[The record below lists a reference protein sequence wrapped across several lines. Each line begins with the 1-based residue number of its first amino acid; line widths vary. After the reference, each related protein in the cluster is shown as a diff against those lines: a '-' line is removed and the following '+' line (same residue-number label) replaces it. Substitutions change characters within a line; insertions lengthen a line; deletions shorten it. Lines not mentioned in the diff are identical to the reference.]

1 MEKILSTYQDI
12 TSIIKDTAI
21 RDVLEVLTE
30 LGADQHDKTKV
41 VAVIES
47 AFATHGAN
55 GYEVLQQT
63 IISRVKTST
72 PRGRGKTK

>member
-1 MEKILSTYQDI
+1 MIDYPCSVWCHWYQGD
-12 TSIIKDTAI
+12 
-21 RDVLEVLTE
+21 
-30 LGADQHDKTKV
+30 DQHDKTKV
-41 VAVIES
+41 VAVIET